1 MACGAGSIGK
11 GQTRTKVMAKTNATT
26 TGRRCMGSLRAPSRS
41 RRPPATC
48 RCAEGSEAY
57 RAAAY
62 APQSIVAA
70 TTECTHVSSMSWRG
84 VSGCIRLSPRGRP
97 LNRHPASG
105 AAHRCQPLHGEVC
118 IAAALLADAVRH
130 KRCAV
135 RYREGD
141 HDRMALR
148 AWVTPAIAVPPF
160 GRSRPPMLL
169 LGVPEVLARC
179 ADVTRA
185 SADVVCRVAG

>member
-1 MACGAGSIGK
+1 MSTNPAKSPLAAAGDATAGVATWAAMACGAGPMGK

-48 RCAEGSEAY
+48 HCAEGSEAY

-118 IAAALLADAVRH
+118 NAVLDSEQVDRLSVEEVIRLRQSLDEARRRFVSEHLVSAANLVEH
-130 KRCAV
+130 N
-135 RYREGD
+135 
-141 HDRMALR
+141 
-148 AWVTPAIAVPPF
+148 P
-160 GRSRPPMLL
+160 
-169 LGVPEVLARC
+169 
-179 ADVTRA
+179 
-185 SADVVCRVAG
+185 